1 MTPPTIRI
9 LRIERRKTVGH
20 PEELLFDQ
28 GVVVLVG
35 RPNTGKTRWLQT
47 LDYLLGDSGSS
58 PFEADEDEHLAV
70 IYCAASVD
78 LRIADETLHV
88 ERKWNE
94 AGAKSKIF
102 VNGAPMGTQEFQRLL
117 LEKLSIPLL
126 HFPKGNPYS
135 GQTWPELSFRMLL
148 RHIYRRQRFW
158 ADIADLQP
166 EGEQHACLLQFL
178 GLAQNVFSEEYGEL
192 IRLRSEAGKLK
203 ARREQYE
210 ATLQQLAGDVLVDPD
225 LKGAVTMPR
234 VQAAERLLMEKTIQL
249 RERRT
254 AFLEGVRNTLP
265 SVGRDRSAQLG
276 EKRAS
281 LIVSVEGLRKKAAE
295 VSERAAEMRVYKET
309 LQGEIERL
317 NRVSDAGELLANL
330 RVTHCPAC
338 DQAIFNRDAG
348 SHNCFLCHQALPDG
362 PTLNELGTARL
373 KYENDRLNGE
383 LEEANQ
389 LLDLLR
395 RDSDRISK
403 QIVESNETLRMID
416 NELAPL
422 RAAVSSLVS
431 EEISTVDMELGELN
445 ERQRQLGRLKGAVE
459 LGFQLGAQI
468 NDIEKQIRPLEDK
481 VTEMIRA
488 TNFDEAER
496 LLADGMNGYLDAINR
511 LKPGIWPHSIVS
523 VSITSNSFRFKV
535 GSRKWQ
541 AALGGTDSLYFLM
554 AYHYGLLTLS
564 AQAGC
569 HYPGLSIL
577 DMPAEFAGELIE
589 DKENFIVQPF
599 IELLQREK
607 YEATQMIITG
617 ASFAGLEGATRRH
630 LTHVHVST

>member
-1 MTPPTIRI
+1 M
-9 LRIERRKTVGH
+9 
-20 PEELLFDQ
+20 ELLA
-28 GVVVLVG
+28 
-35 RPNTGKTRWLQT
+35 T
-47 LDYLLGDSGSS
+47 
-58 PFEADEDEHLAV
+58 
-70 IYCAASVD
+70 
-78 LRIADETLHV
+78 
-88 ERKWNE
+88 
-94 AGAKSKIF
+94 
-102 VNGAPMGTQEFQRLL
+102 
-117 LEKLSIPLL
+117 
-126 HFPKGNPYS
+126 
-135 GQTWPELSFRMLL
+135 
-148 RHIYRRQRFW
+148 
-158 ADIADLQP
+158 DLQP

-192 IRLRSEAGKLK
+192 IRLRGEAGKLK

-225 LKGAVTMPR
+225 LKGAVTMSR
-234 VQAAERLLMEKTIQL
+234 VKAAESLLMEKTIQL
-249 RERRT
+249 REGRN

-281 LIVSVEGLRKKAAE
+281 LIVSVEELQKKAAE
-295 VSERAAEMRVYKET
+295 VSERAAEMKVYKET

-317 NRVSDAGELLANL
+317 NRVTDAGDLLANL

-338 DQAIFNRDAG
+338 DQIVFNRDVG
-348 SHNCFLCHQALPDG
+348 LHNCFLCHQALPDE
-362 PTLNELGTARL
+362 PALNELGTARL

-395 RDSDRISK
+395 RDSDRISN
-403 QIVESNETLRMID
+403 QIAESNETLRMID

-431 EEISTVDMELGELN
+431 EKISTVDMELGELN

-488 TNFDEAER
+488 TNFDEAEK

-511 LKPGIWPHSIVS
+511 LKPGIWPHSVVS
-523 VSITSNSFRFKV
+523 ISITSNSFRFKV

-589 DKENFIVQPF
+589 DKENFIVLPF
-599 IELLQREK
+599 IELLQREE
-607 YEATQMIITG
+607 YEGTQMIITG
-617 ASFAGLEGATRRH
+617 ASFVGLEGATRRH

>member
-1 MTPPTIRI
+1 MISPTIRI
-9 LRIERRKTVGH
+9 LRIERRRTVGH

-28 GVVVLVG
+28 GVAVLVG

-47 LDYLLGDSGSS
+47 LDYLLGDSGSN
-58 PFEADEDEHLAV
+58 PFEADEDEHLADL
-70 IYCAASVD
+70 YSAASVD

-88 ERKWNE
+88 ERKWSE
-94 AGAKSKIF
+94 AGVKSKVF
-102 VNGAPMGTQEFQRLL
+102 VKSMGAQDFQHLL
-117 LEKLSIPLL
+117 LEKLKIPLL

-148 RHIYRRQRFW
+148 RHIYRRQHFW

-166 EGEQHACLLQFL
+166 EGEQQACLLQFL

-192 IRLRSEAGKLK
+192 IRLRSESSKLK

-210 ATLQQLAGDVLVDPD
+210 ATLHQLAGDVLVDPD
-225 LKGAVTMPR
+225 LKGAITMPR
-234 VQAAERLLMEKTIQL
+234 IQAAEKLLMEKTIQL
-249 RERRT
+249 RGRRAEILERIR
-254 AFLEGVRNTLP
+254 ANNLP
-265 SVGRDRSAQLG
+265 PAGRDRSALLG
-276 EKRAS
+276 QRRAS
-281 LIVSVEGLRKKAAE
+281 LIIRVEELQKKAAE
-295 VSERAAEMRVYKET
+295 VSERATEIGTYKET

-317 NRVSDAGELLANL
+317 SRTTDAGELFANL
-330 RVTHCPAC
+330 RVTRCPAC
-338 DQAIFNRDAG
+338 DQSVSNRDTG
-348 SHNCFLCHQALPDG
+348 PQKCFLCYQPLPGG
-362 PTLNELGTARL
+362 PSSNELGAARL
-373 KYENDRLNGE
+373 KFENGRLNGE

-389 LLDLLR
+389 LLNLLR

-403 QIVESNETLRMID
+403 EISESNETLRMMD

-431 EEISTVDMELGELN
+431 EQVSTVDMELGELN

-459 LGFQLGAQI
+459 LGLQLGAQI
-468 NDIEKQIRPLEDK
+468 NSIEKEIKPLEDK
-481 VTEMIRA
+481 VGRMIRA
-488 TNFDEAER
+488 TDFDEAER

-511 LKPGIWPHSIVS
+511 LKPGIWPHSVVS
-523 VSITSNSFRFKV
+523 VSLTSNSFRFKV

-564 AQAGC
+564 AHAGC

-599 IELLQREK
+599 IELLQREG
-607 YEATQMIITG
+607 YEGTQMIITG
-617 ASFAGLEGATRRH
+617 ASFADLEGATRRH
-630 LTHVHVST
+630 LTHVHIST